1 MASLRENAASDKIQV
16 SSEIKNIKFNLG
28 SVKTELS
35 AAIDRIA
42 VSHLD
47 KCHYDNFF
55 KSNQ

>member
-55 KSNQ
+55 